1 MNNLILYELTIE
13 ENIHNLETATL
24 IETTLETAL
33 ETLLEYEYEYEYTNL
48 INPNNYLENFIMRTL
63 NSPNP
68 HKNVLSDEGKT
79 QLKKIKYNND
89 NDNKYNISC
98 PITMID
104 FEDNQDVILLPCNH
118 CFIPEAIEKWLQEE
132 KAECPICR
140 FKLKETTISN
150 SNSNITEE
158 NFDLW
163 LL

>member
-1 MNNLILYELTIE
+1 
-13 ENIHNLETATL
+13 
-24 IETTLETAL
+24 
-33 ETLLEYEYEYEYTNL
+33 
-48 INPNNYLENFIMRTL
+48 
-63 NSPNP
+63 
-68 HKNVLSDEGKT
+68 
-79 QLKKIKYNND
+79 
-89 NDNKYNISC
+89 
-98 PITMID
+98 MID
-104 FEDNQDVILLPCNH
+104 FEDDQDVILLPCNH

>member
-13 ENIHNLETATL
+13 ENIHNLETTTL
-24 IETTLETAL
+24 IETAL
-33 ETLLEYEYEYEYTNL
+33 ETLLEYEYEYTNL
-48 INPNNYLENFIMRTL
+48 INQNNYFENFIMQTL
-63 NSPNP
+63 NNPNP

-79 QLKKIKYNND
+79 QLKKIKYN

-140 FKLKETTISN
+140 FKLKEITISN
-150 SNSNITEE
+150 SNSDITEE